1 MWEKIL
7 IIGLCIFGLILY
19 AFTVHLDRVLD
30 DPLVT
35 DHVNVDLDI

>member
-7 IIGLCIFGLILY
+7 VISLFIFGIILY

-35 DHVNVDLDI
+35 DNVKKVGL